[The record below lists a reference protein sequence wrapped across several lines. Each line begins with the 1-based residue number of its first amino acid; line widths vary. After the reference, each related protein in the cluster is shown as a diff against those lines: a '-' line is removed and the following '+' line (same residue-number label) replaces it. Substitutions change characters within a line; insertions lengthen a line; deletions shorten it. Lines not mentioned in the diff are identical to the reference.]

1 MLSSAR
7 IFSKNLYGISNLP
20 VSVILAEVLLPLRFP
35 QTKYEYLYDLKMED
49 IKATSDS
56 EVIVAAMDSPLS
68 PASPEL
74 KHDHGVV
81 LIPRP
86 SDDPRDPLVC

>member
-1 MLSSAR
+1 
-7 IFSKNLYGISNLP
+7 
-20 VSVILAEVLLPLRFP
+20 
-35 QTKYEYLYDLKMED
+35 MED

-56 EVIVAAMDSPLS
+56 EVMVAAMDSPPS